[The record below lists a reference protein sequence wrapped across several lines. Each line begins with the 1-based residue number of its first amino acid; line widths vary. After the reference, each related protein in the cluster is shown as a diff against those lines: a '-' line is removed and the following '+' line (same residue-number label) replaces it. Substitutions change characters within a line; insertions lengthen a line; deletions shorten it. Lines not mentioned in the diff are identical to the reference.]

1 MLEDFTLG
9 DDILKCMVRRLFSC
23 SEDAED
29 IVAAACRREDGL
41 FLTSG
46 GCELLGL
53 RQVLSFTIVGVEI
66 LCIEATEDCYSRG
79 VATHKEL
86 LIGRLPCLDIEGAH
100 IHQDATARQT

>member
-9 DDILKCMVRRLFSC
+9 DDILKRMVRRLFSS
-23 SEDAED
+23 SEDTED
-29 IVAAACRREDGL
+29 IVATACRREDGL

-53 RQVLSFTIVGVEI
+53 RQILSFPLVGIVVLS
-66 LCIEATEDCYSRG
+66 IEATEDCYSRG
-79 VATHKEL
+79 VATHKEF

-100 IHQDATARQT
+100 IHQDAAAR

>member
-9 DDILKCMVRRLFSC
+9 DDILKRMVRRLFSS

-46 GCELLGL
+46 GCELLSL
-53 RQVLSFTIVGVEI
+53 RQILSFTI
-66 LCIEATEDCYSRG
+66 R
-79 VATHKEL
+79 
-86 LIGRLPCLDIEGAH
+86 
-100 IHQDATARQT
+100 